1 MYTRISISHM
11 YIRIYVQMYMR
22 IHTYTY
28 VHLYVYTYVHS
39 YVHEH
44 AVYTYRVAK
53 THRRVAKTH
62 RTIQSVWIYVYACQS
77 LWPYVC
83 TCVRGFKECRY
94 TMCMSISISTLI
106 ENTFGPEPGSLR
118 SSDRMQLVEH

>member
-1 MYTRISISHM
+1 M

-44 AVYTYRVAK
+44 AAYTYRVAK
-53 THRRVAKTH
+53 THRRVAK
-62 RTIQSVWIYVYACQS
+62 RCARNVGIEILYVY
-77 LWPYVC
+77 YN
-83 TCVRGFKECRY
+83 
-94 TMCMSISISTLI
+94 I
-106 ENTFGPEPGSLR
+106 
-118 SSDRMQLVEH
+118 